1 MVREGHTAR
10 LAAAGLFLVSWPVL
24 LLSQGAPDLSG
35 LPANHRDAILYSCR
49 FQQRG
54 NPAAYWACLN
64 REFTAYQRAAPA
76 PDLSGLPANHRE
88 GILYSCRFQ
97 QRGNPAA
104 YWACLNREFAA
115 YQRSVLHAIQV
126 AHDGLVYVADREYR
140 RVQVFTQE
148 GTFVTQL
155 VRTDASFARNL
166 VLSADSEQQF
176 LYVGGG
182 DGIVVV
188 DRKTLEILGM
198 VQPQGILGAGHQI
211 ATDSKGN
218 LYIAATGAGMQKLTF
233 KGMSQ

>member
-1 MVREGHTAR
+1 MWGAFGNE
-10 LAAAGLFLVSWPVL
+10 PVDDDRC
-24 LLSQGAPDLSG
+24 Q
-35 LPANHRDAILYSCR
+35 LP
-49 FQQRG
+49 QQTSFSDPG
-54 NPAAYWACLN
+54 PPN
-64 REFTAYQRAAPA
+64 F
-76 PDLSGLPANHRE
+76 
-88 GILYSCRFQ
+88 
-97 QRGNPAA
+97 
-104 YWACLNREFAA
+104 
-115 YQRSVLHAIQV
+115 SVLHAIQV